1 MKKPCA
7 WAYLFCKFDKQTE
20 RLRVQRRADQERRLK
35 VRLDE
40 KRKAVEEQQ
49 WIQKRKAVEEQQW
62 IRLRH
67 LLLVKWPGHIVNSS
81 FLRRGIVIECLDDAS
96 SRDRRATTTF

>member
-7 WAYLFCKFDKQTE
+7 WAYLFCKFDKQTKTVD
-20 RLRVQRRADQERRLK
+20 LRRADQERRLK

-40 KRKAVEEQQ
+40 
-49 WIQKRKAVEEQQW
+49 KRKAVEEQQW

-81 FLRRGIVIECLDDAS
+81 FLRRGIVIECLDDVS
-96 SRDRRATTTF
+96 SRDRRAFTTF